1 MKFHES
7 ELNILAKVI
16 TIANQKGGVAKT
28 TTAQALGAGLKNRGY
43 RILVVDVDPQG
54 NLSSSINAETYN
66 RETIY
71 DVMMKRADVKK
82 VIQKLDSFDIVPANI
97 ILAGIEHKLLVE
109 PGREFRLDE
118 TVVTPI
124 ANEYD
129 YIIIDTP
136 PTLGILTMNAI
147 MTADEIIIP
156 TTASIFAATGIEQL
170 KLFADSIIPYRKRGV
185 LKYNGILITKYN
197 PRTTISRELKNF
209 TEELSKLIGTKV
221 YETYIR
227 FSIAVEEAQV
237 QKVDIYNYEKNN
249 ISDDYH
255 SFIDEFLKGETVD
268 AKK

>member
-1 MKFHES
+1 M
-7 ELNILAKVI
+7 AKII

-28 TTAQALGAGLKNRGY
+28 TTAQALSAGLKDRGY
-43 RILVVDVDPQG
+43 KILAIDIDPQG
-54 NLSSSINAETYN
+54 NLSSSINAEVYS

-71 DVMMKRADVKK
+71 DVMTKQTDVKK
-82 VIQKLDSFDIVPANI
+82 IIQKLDAFDIVPANI

-118 TVVTPI
+118 TVISPV
-124 ANEYD
+124 AAEYD

-147 MTADEIIIP
+147 MAADEVIIP
-156 TTASIFAATGIEQL
+156 TTASIFAAAGIEQL

-185 LKYNGILITKYN
+185 LKYNGILVTKYN
-197 PRTTISRELKNF
+197 PRTTVSKELKEF
-209 TEELSKLIGTKV
+209 TEELSKIIGTKV

-227 FSIAVEEAQV
+227 FSVSVEEAQV
-237 QKVDIYNYEKNN
+237 QKVDIFSYDKNN
-249 ISDDYH
+249 ISEDYNL
-255 SFIDEFLKGETVD
+255 FIDEFLKGGKKD